1 MKLITKALEKLFAK
15 YPLYSQDGKMYDA
28 VVIAKF
34 FMPSSSFTWYV
45 TEAAKLDNGDYE
57 FFGYVDGLDGE
68 FGYFTLSELK
78 SLRGRFGLHVE
89 RDMYFDCGKTTLAK
103 MLNKSQKEMAY

>member
-15 YPLYSQDGKMYDA
+15 YPTYSQEGKMFDA

-34 FMPSSSFTWYV
+34 FMPWSSFTWYV
-45 TEAAKLDNGDYE
+45 TEACKLNNGDYE
-57 FFGYVDGLDGE
+57 FFGYVDGLEGE
-68 FGYFTLSELK
+68 FGYFTLSQLQ
-78 SLRGRFGLHVE
+78 SLRGRFGLRVE

-103 MLNKSQKEMAY
+103 VLNKSEKVTA